1 MDLDLHRR
9 LPLLPEPFF
18 IALRILLEP
27 AIELSSI
34 KATRPESLVR
44 LQPINCFLE
53 SINVP
58 ENVSNSLVTLRVK
71 DTTYGISNQ
80 LEFIQGR
87 IPAVMVYLLH
97 VGLWPTAI
105 FGR

>member
-1 MDLDLHRR
+1 LDLDLHRR
-9 LPLLPEPFF
+9 LPLLPGPFF
-18 IALRILLEP
+18 IALRILREP

-34 KATRPESLVR
+34 KTTRSESFVPLE
-44 LQPINCFLE
+44 PINCFFE
-53 SINVP
+53 NINVP

-71 DTTYGISNQ
+71 DTTHGISNQ
-80 LEFIQGR
+80 LEFIQER
-87 IPAVMVYLLH
+87 IPAVVVYVLH

>member
-1 MDLDLHRR
+1 V
-9 LPLLPEPFF
+9 
-18 IALRILLEP
+18 LEP

-34 KATRPESLVR
+34 KTTGSESLVS
-44 LQPINCFLE
+44 LEPINCFFE

-80 LEFIQGR
+80 LEFIRGGFQR
-87 IPAVMVYLLH
+87 WSSM
-97 VGLWPTAI
+97 
-105 FGR
+105 FSM

>member
-1 MDLDLHRR
+1 VGLT
-9 LPLLPEPFF
+9 
-18 IALRILLEP
+18 ALLEP

-34 KATRPESLVR
+34 NAARPELLVR
-44 LQPINCFLE
+44 IQPINCFFE

-87 IPAVMVYLLH
+87 IPAVVVYVLH